1 MRKALDLKSIWLF
14 SGCTASELRR
24 IRSSLDEVQVPK
36 GKVLVEEGRIGL
48 EFFLIVDGTAVVT
61 RNGRKVAT
69 VGPGDYFGEL
79 ALLDRRPR
87 SASVV
92 SETEMDLL
100 VLSQRQFNGLLES
113 VPTISPQDAGGHGQP
128 AARRRRQGLRLS
140 RQPAGGS
147 TAVVIVSA
155 GSGPPGSHR
164 RGVRPFGD
172 EVRIDSSRSWETST
186 TRTSSSLALA
196 RTASSSMIM
205 Q

>member
-1 MRKALDLKSIWLF
+1 MAHTKALDLKSIWLF
-14 SGCTASELRR
+14 SGCTGSELRR

-113 VPTISPQDAGGHGQP
+113 VPTISRKML
-128 AARRRRQGLRLS
+128 AAMAQRLRE
-140 RQPAGGS
+140 A
-147 TAVVIVSA
+147 
-155 GSGPPGSHR
+155 
-164 RGVRPFGD
+164 D
-172 EVRIDSSRSWETST
+172 
-186 TRTSSSLALA
+186 ALA
-196 RTASSSMIM
+196 YD
-205 Q
+205 